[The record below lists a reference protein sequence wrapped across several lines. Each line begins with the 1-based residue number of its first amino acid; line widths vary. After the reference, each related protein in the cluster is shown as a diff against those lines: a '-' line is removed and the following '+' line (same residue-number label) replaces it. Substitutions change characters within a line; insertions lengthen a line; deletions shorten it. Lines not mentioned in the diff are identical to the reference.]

1 MAGLGLDDVEN
12 ILAKGFDHLLGLD
25 RPNAAIYYSAE
36 VLFNSIYGSRS
47 RCLHELIFELL
58 LPMAK
63 IIIPLARCSDP
74 LTSVNDR
81 SMALNY
87 QQMLMHQRSDPQNA
101 EPIIGVVTRHPL
113 DQASHDF

>member
-25 RPNAAIYYSAE
+25 RPNAAIYSSAE

-58 LPMAK
+58 LPHSPDAV
-63 IIIPLARCSDP
+63 IHSP
-74 LTSVNDR
+74 V
-81 SMALNY
+81 
-87 QQMLMHQRSDPQNA
+87 LMIAAWP
-101 EPIIGVVTRHPL
+101 
-113 DQASHDF
+113 